1 MKISALSLSVSV
13 SGTNSLLEDCF
24 KSFSSCSVNTHL
36 SVLHFE
42 WVLYPRVALGHGALT
57 TLKIQVL

>member
-13 SGTNSLLEDCF
+13 SGTNSPLEDCF
-24 KSFSSCSVNTHL
+24 KSFSYCSVNTHL

-42 WVLYPRVALGHGALT
+42 WVLYPRVVLGHGALT
-57 TLKIQVL
+57 AWKIQVL